1 MRKLIKQILKEEER
15 NISVL
20 KNYFINTWEKQLN
33 SGNSPR
39 IPNIVDLER
48 KRLYNFITEINS
60 WYLEF
65 VGGEENATSMLDK
78 YLDGLTVT
86 EDDLKKMGFSIHPYD
101 KFKIKITGV
110 IDYKYRDYGNT
121 LGFGFYI
128 IDGNFETSDGQLTY
142 EELMD
147 EHYDDIYHDVT
158 NWLRGELEGY
168 VYEICLS
175 FGLDFTRVDSTWDD

>member
-1 MRKLIKQILKEEER
+1 MVLRLLKT
-15 NISVL
+15 I
-20 KNYFINTWEKQLN
+20 Y
-33 SGNSPR
+33 
-39 IPNIVDLER
+39 
-48 KRLYNFITEINS
+48 
-60 WYLEF
+60 
-65 VGGEENATSMLDK
+65 
-78 YLDGLTVT
+78 
-86 EDDLKKMGFSIHPYD
+86 
-101 KFKIKITGV
+101 
-110 IDYKYRDYGNT
+110 YGNT